1 MRRKWKRALSL
12 LCTLAMIAGMLP
24 VSSLAAAGQAQT
36 VDGGINGYAAAMQA
50 DEVTNQQTVWQNAFY
65 LNGERSAD
73 LNGKIWTDKSVSIGD
88 NNDFDV
94 TFSALGQTF
103 AGQEVTSTEV
113 AYDVM
118 FVLDLSASMTN
129 GQSSKGRNAV
139 TAINSAMETLLLG
152 EENRNNRVGIVT
164 FSSGTARG
172 MFGSSYY
179 INNADEFLPLGHYTK
194 QSAGWGGS
202 ADFLTYNE
210 KRVTVQAVNSSTNRE
225 ITASKSFDGGTF
237 TEGGIIQAMD
247 SLMEAEEPSDQIVRN
262 PVIILVTD
270 GDPTFY
276 HRYQGNNPQLPG
288 DSTELSG
295 NGSDSYGET
304 EGYWTVKSAIDA
316 KVKIQQDYQ
325 TKYGSQSTARFY
337 TIGQGIDESDPYALA
352 ILEPTTGHLSSFDSE
367 VRSLSNALQSGGYT
381 INGDGCNYADDS
393 FIGANIDL
401 EEIFQTIFDSFGDLG
416 VNTDVGESTGERN
429 RITYFETLGEGVQ
442 FTGEMTL
449 TVPKYDIVDNE
460 IVDREPVT
468 YTLTAYKEDTDEVLN
483 PADGPDYLAKGGV
496 VTFRDDSHQ
505 QELAGLS
512 ITVRQLSD
520 GMRQMQVDIPPEL
533 MAYNVFITKSEDGQ
547 PVYEYYEATQPL
559 QLTYG
564 VKMRADVE
572 TAGSYLVS
580 APTRSYVH
588 FIPSSAQTVE
598 DTYDMPYYWPDG
610 QFARDQAQDD
620 KNGTGVAGASDYVT
634 AATKGNNNDVYIYL
648 GNNGLYRLTGKT
660 MTLTVK
666 WSDNNNQ
673 DGLRPSDLK
682 VQLYADPTGGTGV
695 DSLQEIGSAV
705 TLPAANSGDG
715 NSLTYTFENLKVYLE
730 GTTVA
735 KYYVAFLGAD
745 GQPLTFTE
753 VDHAAPFT
761 DYTYAIENEG
771 ADQNGNYFLF
781 DGYADDETAA
791 TGSLVLNLTHE
802 LATVDYTVTKQW
814 VDGTGASA
822 TMQLLAD
829 GVAATEDQLGE
840 QDGTVTLTG
849 EPWTHTWR
857 NLPKYSNGHKI
868 VYRAAETNYVGGGG
882 IYYQT
887 SYQFGNNSAT
897 VTNTAQ
903 NAEAARMNFTARV
916 VWNDANNQDGV
927 RPQSVTLK
935 LVAKVDGAD
944 VSEDTVFTDFSEWTK
959 TVASSDSNWTTVWEN
974 LPRFTTGNEQITY
987 SIVEMNG
994 EQEVSVGGQLNGEY
1008 KVAAYNNF
1016 GDGYMTV
1023 TNTHTPATVNIT
1035 INKIWDDANDQDGIQ
1050 PESVTGS
1057 LYRAEG
1063 SSYVKVRD
1071 FVINGESW
1079 SATING
1085 LPQKAGGQEIAY
1097 YVSENAVAEYKLTA
1111 LGDSVQASD
1120 GKTAYLVSGS
1130 TVTLTNTHT
1139 PGTVDYQVTLTWDD
1153 NDNAAG
1159 KRPDTVTVN
1168 LGSDY
1173 SVILTVGEGNTGITA
1188 VDTRK
1193 LPQGAEAV
1201 WDTGSNTLKVTR
1213 LPEFVN
1219 GEQQTY
1225 QGSVDVTDYDET
1237 ITAFGPNSVSY
1248 KLSYTGST
1256 SYNSLGFTK
1265 YWEGKFE
1272 GGSDYY
1278 GYDMRPSTSEYAAK
1292 YLTLEK
1298 RVGESGEWTKVE
1310 NPPAPTIYENP
1321 TANTY
1326 SVSYQGLPQFEND
1339 QVVTY
1344 RVTEGNVPN
1353 YTATENA
1360 VELQQNVAVATLTN
1374 IFTLDPGTDP
1384 GGNTYGQITV
1394 TKVWNDAD
1402 APEGKRPVYE
1412 GSDPLGIMLYRATD
1426 GTHAN
1431 GIAPNKIVD
1440 NGDGTW
1446 TYTWDAG
1453 TVLKTDKDGSTI
1465 DYVAYENTVPENYTA
1480 TTQSA
1485 NVTEDGNEV
1494 SGARIVNAYS
1504 GTAAT
1509 GTLTITKTW
1518 ADDEQYTDKRP
1529 DSLTFIV
1536 KGTFVGSD
1544 DATQITRTATM
1555 SAPWNAVQV
1564 TDLPLTVN
1572 GQPVT
1577 YTVEESNIPA
1587 GYAATYSGEVDL
1599 SSGSNTITVTNT
1611 YSPDTWTLTYHA
1623 NGGINAP
1630 VDNTT
1635 YSKTN
1640 AGATVLGQRGMT
1652 YEGYTFLG
1660 WAEDIYGVV
1669 TNAEDAPAVMYQKG
1683 GTYTLSGNATL
1694 YAVWAV
1700 DANGDGTPD
1709 YKQKQITVNVVW
1721 NDDGNRCGIRP
1732 NSIAFTLK
1740 GQGHEI
1746 NLANASGVLITTSNG
1761 NTQWIYTV
1769 PVLFDQ
1775 SEEFTDRDLTDV
1787 TVNHK
1792 AHADTNDAEGYTHSV
1807 SFADKA
1813 YTITL
1818 THDPEEISH
1827 SVTKNWDFG
1836 AAGFTVGEAT
1846 IHLLGNGKD
1855 VAGAEDITFVP
1866 NGNKNLSWE
1875 NLPKYEGGKLITYH
1889 AVETKVVDD
1898 NGNDVTGH
1906 FQVTYNWDDE
1916 NGTTTITNTYSELR
1930 NITLL
1935 YTWDDDNN
1943 ATGERPDS
1951 VKVEL
1956 YYTTRQDTRA
1966 PVEAVPTGITAT
1978 ISEAGNWSTTWYDLP
1993 VYDPET
1999 GLLREYEAHVIAYTV
2014 DGQEH
2019 PVNLDESDSA
2029 LGYAGYTFDVAS
2041 FGQDSVFVMN
2051 SALDNNTASF
2061 TMNKVWQDADN
2072 AYNTRPDAILVNLL
2086 QNGSVYSTA
2095 RLDTTLAIW
2104 TYTWEKLPELDNNG
2118 VKYVYTV
2125 AEIPVPGYTASV
2137 EGGTITNQLDA
2148 LDPGDPTQLTVT
2160 YVYNNGQANASETVN
2175 FGNTANGV
2183 ADPTW
2188 EGHAFKGWYTDN
2200 GSFANAYDF
2209 TTPVTENITLYAK
2222 WVSTHDGVEDLDDH
2236 HFITFV
2242 YEHASAT
2249 DANGAAID
2257 TSETKIQVE
2266 CGSDYVFNAAAD
2278 SGYILNV
2285 PTYNGSA
2292 TLAANGG
2299 NKFTLSNITSD
2310 ITVTITATRQSTG
2323 GGGGGGGGNSSSEPE
2338 LNKEDHIAYVS
2349 GYPDGTVKPN
2359 NLITREEVA
2368 TIFFRLL
2375 TDESRA
2381 DYITEYNPYPDVASD
2396 RWSFYAI
2403 TTLTNGGIMT
2413 GRNDGTFDPGAYI
2426 TRGEFAVVAAQF
2438 SDAQYSGPDQFS
2450 DISSHWARSY
2460 INRAAYE
2467 GWTTGYPD
2475 GTYGPDQ
2482 YITRAEV
2489 MALLNEVLERS
2500 PNAEYMLDDM
2510 KVWPDNPET
2519 AWFYADV
2526 REATNSHSYEERTEA
2541 DLDEHWTDITT
2552 MRTYDEM
2559 VRDAFNAAS

>member
-24 VSSLAAAGQAQT
+24 VSSLAAAGTAQT
-36 VDGGINGYAAAMQA
+36 VSGGINGYAAAMQA
-50 DEVTNQQTVWQNAFY
+50 DEVTSDGWRTAFEA
-65 LNGERSAD
+65 NSVSDAQEIDGTSRSSA
-73 LNGKIWTDKSVSIGD
+73 LNGKIWTDKSVSIGE
-88 NNDFDV
+88 NNEFNV

-103 AGQEVTSTEV
+103 ASQEASQQDL
-113 AYDVM
+113 AYDVV
-118 FVLDLSASMTN
+118 FVVDVSSSMNESMPYPNRGSRMDATVDALNTAADMLMENSNNRMAVVRFSGEADTYVSLGHYEKSDDRYGQIDYFSKSGNYDITFTAQGFYGHRESIMAGTNQQRGYFEAGSVLTGVSMPAGSNVKRIPVIIMLTDGSPSYYPNEGITSDWKTGEFNDGSVTVTISEESSDYFYTICTAAYQKDLIQNQYRSSSMNNDNSTTARIYTIGLGLDEYTQQHISNDAIMLNPVRRSEYPDGNLSRAINNNPAAKMGFSSYDYANGSWVNASMTSEQLN
-129 GQSSKGRNAV
+129 K
-139 TAINSAMETLLLG
+139 IFEDIM
-152 EENRNNRVGIVT
+152 
-164 FSSGTARG
+164 
-172 MFGSSYY
+172 
-179 INNADEFLPLGHYTK
+179 
-194 QSAGWGGS
+194 
-202 ADFLTYNE
+202 
-210 KRVTVQAVNSSTNRE
+210 
-225 ITASKSFDGGTF
+225 
-237 TEGGIIQAMD
+237 
-247 SLMEAEEPSDQIVRN
+247 SD
-262 PVIILVTD
+262 L
-270 GDPTFY
+270 
-276 HRYQGNNPQLPG
+276 
-288 DSTELSG
+288 
-295 NGSDSYGET
+295 
-304 EGYWTVKSAIDA
+304 
-316 KVKIQQDYQ
+316 
-325 TKYGSQSTARFY
+325 
-337 TIGQGIDESDPYALA
+337 
-352 ILEPTTGHLSSFDSE
+352 
-367 VRSLSNALQSGGYT
+367 
-381 INGDGCNYADDS
+381 
-393 FIGANIDL
+393 
-401 EEIFQTIFDSFGDLG
+401 GDLG

-442 FTGEMTL
+442 FTGKMTL

-460 IVDREPVT
+460 IVEREPVT
-468 YTLTAYKEDTDEVLN
+468 YTLRAYKGDTDEVLN
-483 PADGPDYLAKGGV
+483 PAEGPAYLASGGV
-496 VTFRDDSHQ
+496 VTFRDDNYQ
-505 QELAGLS
+505 EELANLS

-598 DTYDMPYYWPDG
+598 DIYDMPYYWPGG
-610 QFARDQAQDD
+610 QFANDQAQVD
-620 KNGTGVAGASDYVT
+620 KNKTDETDEIGEAGASDYVT

-648 GNNGLYRLTGKT
+648 GNNGLYQLTGKT
-660 MTLTVK
+660 MTLTVN
-666 WSDNNNQ
+666 WSDTNNQ

-695 DSLQEIGSAV
+695 DSLQKIGSAV

-730 GTTVA
+730 ETTVA

-745 GQPLTFTE
+745 GQPLTFTAT
-753 VDHAAPFT
+753 DHTAPFT
-761 DYTYAIENEG
+761 DYTYAIGNEG
-771 ADQNGNYFLF
+771 ADQKENYFLF
-781 DGYADDETAA
+781 DGYEDNEAA
-791 TGSLVLNLTHE
+791 AMGHLTLNLTHE

-814 VDGTGASA
+814 VDGTGTSA

-829 GVAATEDQLGE
+829 GVAATADQLGG
-840 QDGTVTLTG
+840 QDGTITLDG
-849 EPWTHTWR
+849 SESWTHTWTD
-857 NLPKYSNGHKI
+857 LPKYSNGHEI

-887 SYQFGNNSAT
+887 SYDFGTNSAT

-903 NAEAARMNFTARV
+903 NAEAAQMNFTARV

-927 RPQSVTLK
+927 RPESVTLK
-935 LVAKVDGAD
+935 LVAKVGEELVTSDAVFGAD
-944 VSEDTVFTDFSEWTK
+944 FQWTQEVRPGVDN
-959 TVASSDSNWTTVWEN
+959 TWTTVWEN

-994 EQEVSVGGQLNGEY
+994 EQEVSVGGQLNDEY

-1023 TNTHTPATVNIT
+1023 TNTHTPVTVDIT
-1035 INKIWDDANDQDGIQ
+1035 INKIWNDADNQDGIR
-1050 PESVTGS
+1050 PNSVTGS

-1063 SSYVKVRD
+1063 SSYVKVQD

-1097 YVSENAVAEYKLTA
+1097 YVSENAVAEYELTA
-1111 LGDSVQASD
+1111 
-1120 GKTAYLVSGS
+1120 SGS
-1130 TVTLTNTHT
+1130 SVTVDDSKAAYPVIDGAVTLTNTHN
-1139 PGTVDYQVTLTWDD
+1139 PGTVGYQVILTWDD
-1153 NDNAAG
+1153 NENVAG
-1159 KRPDTVTVN
+1159 MRPSSVTVN
-1168 LGSDY
+1168 LGSGY
-1173 SVILTVGEGNTGITA
+1173 SVTLTVGNGNTGITA

-1225 QGSVDVTDYDET
+1225 QGSVADIANYDET

-1265 YWEGKFE
+1265 YWKGDFE

-1298 RVGESGEWTKVE
+1298 RVGESGEWTRVE

-1326 SVSYQGLPQFEND
+1326 SVSYQGLPQFENG

-1360 VELQQNVAVATLTN
+1360 VELQQSVAGATLTN
-1374 IFTLDPGTDP
+1374 TFTLVDPDEPG
-1384 GGNTYGQITV
+1384 GGNTYGEITV

-1402 APEGKRPVYE
+1402 APEGSRPAYE
-1412 GSDPLGIMLYRATD
+1412 SSDPLGIMLYRATD

-1465 DYVAYENTVPENYTA
+1465 DYVAYENTVPSNYTA

-1485 NVTEDGNEV
+1485 NVTKDGNVV

-1518 ADDEQYTDKRP
+1518 AGDEQYTDKRP

-1555 SAPWNAVQV
+1555 SKAKNWASATVE
-1564 TDLPLTVN
+1564 DLPLTVN

-1587 GYAATYSGEVDL
+1587 GYKATYENGQTVVLATSESNAATVA
-1599 SSGSNTITVTNT
+1599 VKNT
-1611 YSPDTWTLTYHA
+1611 YSPDTWKLTYDA
-1623 NGGINAP
+1623 NGAQGQVPTDASDYTP
-1630 VDNTT
+1630 ARNTA
-1635 YSKTN
+1635 N
-1640 AGATVLGQRGMT
+1640 VQGQPAEMI
-1652 YEGYTFLG
+1652 YKGYTFLG
-1660 WAEDIYGVV
+1660 WTTTRMPVILAASQEPEEDDLYVAGEQL
-1669 TNAEDAPAVMYQKG
+1669 TM
-1683 GTYTLSGNATL
+1683 SGATTL

-1700 DANGDGTPD
+1700 DDNGDGTPD
-1709 YKQKQITVNVVW
+1709 YEQKQITVNVVW
-1721 NDDGNRCGIRP
+1721 DDDGNRCGIRP

-1740 GQGHEI
+1740 GHEYAI
-1746 NLANASGVLITTSNG
+1746 DLADASGVLITTSNG

-1769 PVLFDQ
+1769 PALFDQ
-1775 SEEFTDRDLTDV
+1775 SEEFADGDLTNV

-1792 AHADTNDAEGYTHSV
+1792 AHADASDAEGYTPSV

-1818 THDPEEISH
+1818 THTPEPTSH
-1827 SVTKNWDFG
+1827 DVTKTWDFG
-1836 AAGFTVGEAT
+1836 HADFSIGTAT
-1846 IHLLGNGKD
+1846 IRLLANGQRAVD
-1855 VAGAEDITFVP
+1855 VTGTEVEDITF
-1866 NGNKNLSWE
+1866 NSDGDQDLTWY

-1889 AVETKVVDD
+1889 AVETQVM
-1898 NGNDVTGH
+1898 NGGVDVTGH
-1906 FQVTYNWDDE
+1906 FQVTYDWDDE

-1951 VKVEL
+1951 VEVEL

-1993 VYDPET
+1993 V
-1999 GLLREYEAHVIAYTV
+1999 
-2014 DGQEH
+2014 
-2019 PVNLDESDSA
+2019 S
-2029 LGYAGYTFDVAS
+2029 
-2041 FGQDSVFVMN
+2041 
-2051 SALDNNTASF
+2051 
-2061 TMNKVWQDADN
+2061 
-2072 AYNTRPDAILVNLL
+2072 
-2086 QNGSVYSTA
+2086 
-2095 RLDTTLAIW
+2095 
-2104 TYTWEKLPELDNNG
+2104 
-2118 VKYVYTV
+2118 
-2125 AEIPVPGYTASV
+2125 
-2137 EGGTITNQLDA
+2137 
-2148 LDPGDPTQLTVT
+2148 
-2160 YVYNNGQANASETVN
+2160 
-2175 FGNTANGV
+2175 
-2183 ADPTW
+2183 
-2188 EGHAFKGWYTDN
+2188 
-2200 GSFANAYDF
+2200 
-2209 TTPVTENITLYAK
+2209 
-2222 WVSTHDGVEDLDDH
+2222 
-2236 HFITFV
+2236 
-2242 YEHASAT
+2242 
-2249 DANGAAID
+2249 
-2257 TSETKIQVE
+2257 
-2266 CGSDYVFNAAAD
+2266 
-2278 SGYILNV
+2278 
-2285 PTYNGSA
+2285 
-2292 TLAANGG
+2292 
-2299 NKFTLSNITSD
+2299 
-2310 ITVTITATRQSTG
+2310 QS
-2323 GGGGGGGGNSSSEPE
+2323 
-2338 LNKEDHIAYVS
+2338 
-2349 GYPDGTVKPN
+2349 
-2359 NLITREEVA
+2359 
-2368 TIFFRLL
+2368 
-2375 TDESRA
+2375 
-2381 DYITEYNPYPDVASD
+2381 
-2396 RWSFYAI
+2396 
-2403 TTLTNGGIMT
+2403 
-2413 GRNDGTFDPGAYI
+2413 
-2426 TRGEFAVVAAQF
+2426 
-2438 SDAQYSGPDQFS
+2438 
-2450 DISSHWARSY
+2450 
-2460 INRAAYE
+2460 
-2467 GWTTGYPD
+2467 
-2475 GTYGPDQ
+2475 
-2482 YITRAEV
+2482 
-2489 MALLNEVLERS
+2489 
-2500 PNAEYMLDDM
+2500 
-2510 KVWPDNPET
+2510 
-2519 AWFYADV
+2519 
-2526 REATNSHSYEERTEA
+2526 
-2541 DLDEHWTDITT
+2541 
-2552 MRTYDEM
+2552 
-2559 VRDAFNAAS
+2559 

>member
-24 VSSLAAAGQAQT
+24 VSSLAAAGPETA
-36 VDGGINGYAAAMQA
+36 VSGGINGYAATMQA

-103 AGQEVTSTEV
+103 GGQQAITKDV
-113 AYDVM
+113 AFDVM
-118 FVLDLSASMTN
+118 FVLDVSGSMEDN
-129 GQSSKGRNAV
+129 DKDKAAV
-139 TAINSAMETLLLG
+139 NAINGAMKAFLEG
-152 EENRNNRVGIVT
+152 EGNEENRVGIVT
-164 FSSGTARG
+164 FSEDAITALPLDHYTRSGQ
-172 MFGSSYY
+172 
-179 INNADEFLPLGHYTK
+179 DEFFAYYSSGRF
-194 QSAGWGGS
+194 GGDYEIHAVS
-202 ADFLTYNE
+202 SNNRPIEKTVDFT
-210 KRVTVQAVNSSTNRE
+210 
-225 ITASKSFDGGTF
+225 GGTY
-237 TEGGIIQAMD
+237 TQSGIAQG
-247 SLMEAEEPSDQIVRN
+247 AENLISGLQDLSNETVHI
-262 PVIILVTD
+262 PVLILITD
-270 GDPTFY
+270 GDPTY
-276 HRYQGNNPQLPG
+276 YCSDYDNVLEGYKR
-288 DSTELSG
+288 G
-295 NGSDSYGET
+295 NGSSTDPET
-304 EGYWTVKSAIDA
+304 HGKYTVQSAAYYKDA
-316 KVKIQQDYQ
+316 IARAFQ
-325 TKYGSQSTARFY
+325 TKYPSSTDGPRFY
-337 TIGQGIDESDPYALA
+337 TIGQGLDSSFARTLLNPTAAQLRSAWNENRSDARQLARSLFSSEQEIDERYS
-352 ILEPTTGHLSSFDSE
+352 
-367 VRSLSNALQSGGYT
+367 
-381 INGDGCNYADDS
+381 YADGSYTGEMDEQRLQE
-393 FIGANIDL
+393 IMDEIRNDL
-401 EEIFQTIFDSFGDLG
+401 GDLG

-442 FTGEMTL
+442 FTGGMTL
-449 TVPKYDIVDNE
+449 TVPKYAIVDNE

-468 YTLTAYKEDTDEVLN
+468 YTLTAYKGDTDEVLN
-483 PADGPDYLAKGGV
+483 PADGPAYLASGGV
-496 VTFRDDSHQ
+496 VTFRDDNHQ
-505 QELAGLS
+505 EELANLS
-512 ITVRQLSD
+512 ISVRQLSD

-533 MAYNVFITKSEDGQ
+533 MAYNVFITKSENDQ
-547 PVYEYYEATQPL
+547 TVYDYYEATQPL

-588 FIPSSAQTVE
+588 FIPSSAQTGE
-598 DTYDMPYYWPDG
+598 GIYDMPYYWPGG
-610 QFARDQAQDD
+610 QFANDPAQVGKDETD
-620 KNGTGVAGASDYVT
+620 GASVAGASDYVT

-648 GNNGLYRLTGKT
+648 GNNGLYTLEGKQLTFH
-660 MTLTVK
+660 LF
-666 WSDNNNQ
+666 WDDADNQ
-673 DGLRPSDLK
+673 DGKRPEQIT
-682 VQLYADPTGGTGV
+682 VQLYQEKVNINDTEEPVNVPTSAVPYATLSLTSSNTINGNQSYWEYTTQDLPVYDEENGYYLRYWLKVDPVADYTDALNDSEGHNNGIRIPPQGGSEIWYCFDVEQGLLTDAKLDVKMTHKPETTSYTVQKIWQG
-695 DSLQEIGSAV
+695 EIG
-705 TLPAANSGDG
+705 T
-715 NSLTYTFENLKVYLE
+715 
-730 GTTVA
+730 
-735 KYYVAFLGAD
+735 
-745 GQPLTFTE
+745 
-753 VDHAAPFT
+753 
-761 DYTYAIENEG
+761 
-771 ADQNGNYFLF
+771 
-781 DGYADDETAA
+781 
-791 TGSLVLNLTHE
+791 
-802 LATVDYTVTKQW
+802 
-814 VDGTGASA
+814 SA
-822 TMQLLAD
+822 TMQLSANGTPVD
-829 GVAATEDQLGE
+829 GDPVVMTSDDAKSDDPHT
-840 QDGTVTLTG
+840 
-849 EPWTHTWR
+849 WTHTWE
-857 NLPKYSNGHKI
+857 NLPKYKSGVEI
-868 VYRAAETNYVGGGG
+868 IYRAAETEVNAPDGT
-882 IYYQT
+882 YYQT
-887 SYQFGNNSAT
+887 SYAYDGNTKTT

-903 NAEAARMNFTARV
+903 DAETAKMNFTARV
-916 VWNDANNQDGV
+916 FWDDADDVDGV
-927 RPQSVTLK
+927 RPESVTLK
-935 LVAKVDGAD
+935 LVAKVGEELVTSDAVFGAD
-944 VSEDTVFTDFSEWTK
+944 FQRTK
-959 TVASSDSNWTTVWEN
+959 EVGPGVDNTWTTVWEN

-994 EQEVSVGGQLNGEY
+994 QQEVPVGGQLNNDY

-1035 INKIWDDANDQDGIQ
+1035 INKAWVDANNQDGIR
-1050 PESVTGS
+1050 PDSVTGS
-1057 LYRAEG
+1057 LYQAEG
-1063 SSYVKVRD
+1063 GSYVKVQD
-1071 FVINGESW
+1071 FVINEGSW
-1079 SATING
+1079 STTING
-1085 LPQKAGGQEIAY
+1085 LPQKAGGQEIDY
-1097 YVSENAVAEYKLTA
+1097 YVSENAVAGYELTTS
-1111 LGDSVQASD
+1111 GSSVTVDD
-1120 GKTAYLVSGS
+1120 GKTAYLVSNGS
-1130 TVTLTNTHT
+1130 VTLTNTHN
-1139 PGTVDYQVTLTWDD
+1139 PGTVEYTVTLTWDD

-1159 KRPDTVTVN
+1159 KRPGSVTVN

-1173 SVILTVGEGNTGITA
+1173 SVTLTVGEGNIGITA
-1188 VDTRK
+1188 VGTRK

-1201 WDTGSNTLKVTR
+1201 WDTGSNTLKVTG
-1213 LPEFVN
+1213 LPQFVDGN
-1219 GEQQTY
+1219 QQTY
-1225 QGSVDVTDYDET
+1225 QGSVAGIADYDET
-1237 ITAFGPNSVSY
+1237 ITAFGPSNVSY

-1256 SYNSLGFTK
+1256 SYEDGLGFTK
-1265 YWEGKFE
+1265 VWEN
-1272 GGSDYY
+1272 YNY
-1278 GYDMRPSTSEYAAK
+1278 HGYDMRPSTSEYAQ
-1292 YLTLEK
+1292 YLTLQSK
-1298 RVGESGEWTKVE
+1298 VGDSEWTEMDGTPV
-1310 NPPAPTIYENP
+1310 I
-1321 TANTY
+1321 TASGDNYVITY
-1326 SVSYQGLPQFEND
+1326 TDLTKYSGGQEIQ
-1339 QVVTY
+1339 Y
-1344 RVTEGNVPN
+1344 RVIEDNVPN
-1353 YTATENA
+1353 FTTENST
-1360 VELQQNVAVATLTN
+1360 VALTENNDGQLTN
-1374 IFTLDPGTDP
+1374 TFTLDPGTEPDD
-1384 GGNTYGQITV
+1384 NTYGQITV

-1402 APEGKRPVYE
+1402 APEGKRPAYE
-1412 GSDPLGIMLYRATD
+1412 SSDPLGIMLYRATD

-1431 GIAPNKIVD
+1431 GIAPNSIVD
-1440 NGDGTW
+1440 NGDDTW

-1453 TVLKTDKDGSTI
+1453 TVLKTDKDGSI
-1465 DYVAYENTVPENYTA
+1465 INYVAYESTFPENYTA

-1485 NVTEDGNEV
+1485 NVTKDGSVV
-1494 SGARIVNAYS
+1494 SDARIVNAYS

-1518 ADDEQYTDKRP
+1518 AGDGQYTDKRP

-1536 KGTFVGSD
+1536 KGTFEGSD
-1544 DATQITRTATM
+1544 NATQITRTATM
-1555 SAPWNAVQV
+1555 SDPWNAVQV

-1572 GQPVT
+1572 GQQVT

-1587 GYAATYSGEVDL
+1587 GYTATYSDNDGMVLANGED
-1599 SSGSNTITVTNT
+1599 TITVTNT

-1623 NGGINAP
+1623 NGGANAP
-1630 VDNTT
+1630 VDNNT

-1640 AGATVLGQRGMT
+1640 AEATVLGQSDMT

-1660 WAEDIYGVV
+1660 WANEIHGVV
-1669 TNAEDAPAVMYQKG
+1669 TNAEDVPAVMYQEG

-1700 DANGDGTPD
+1700 DANGDDTPD

-1721 NDDGNRCGIRP
+1721 DDDGNRCGIRP

-1740 GQGHEI
+1740 GQEYKI
-1746 NLANASGVLITTSNG
+1746 NLADASGVLITTNNG

-1769 PVLFDQ
+1769 PALFDQ
-1775 SEEFTDRDLTDV
+1775 SVEFTDSDLTDV

-1792 AHADTNDAEGYTHSV
+1792 AHADVNDTDGYNSSV
-1807 SFADKA
+1807 SFENGA

-1818 THDPEEISH
+1818 THTPEPTSH
-1827 SVTKNWDFG
+1827 DVTKTWDFSG
-1836 AAGFTVGEAT
+1836 ADFTIGTAT
-1846 IHLLGNGKD
+1846 IRLLANGQRAVD
-1855 VAGAEDITFVP
+1855 VTGTEVEDITF
-1866 NGNKNLSWE
+1866 NSDGDQDLTWN

-1889 AVETKVVDD
+1889 AVETQVM
-1898 NGNDVTGH
+1898 NGDVDVTGH
-1906 FQVTYNWDDE
+1906 FQVTYDWDDE

-1951 VKVEL
+1951 VEVEL

-2249 DANGAAID
+2249 DANGTAID

-2323 GGGGGGGGNSSSEPE
+2323 GGGGGGGGGGNSSSEPE
-2338 LNKEDHIAYVS
+2338 LNKEDHIAYVF

-2359 NLITREEVA
+2359 NLITRAEVA

-2526 REATNSHSYEERTEA
+2526 QEATNSHSYEERTEA

>member
-1 MRRKWKRALSL
+1 M
-12 LCTLAMIAGMLP
+12 
-24 VSSLAAAGQAQT
+24 
-36 VDGGINGYAAAMQA
+36 
-50 DEVTNQQTVWQNAFY
+50 
-65 LNGERSAD
+65 
-73 LNGKIWTDKSVSIGD
+73 SIGD

-94 TFSALGQTF
+94 TFSALGQTY
-103 AGQEVTSTEV
+103 ASREMIINNV
-113 AYDVM
+113 AFDVM
-118 FVLDLSASMTN
+118 FVLDMSASMTN
-129 GQSSKGRNAV
+129 YDSSKGRDAV
-139 TAINSAMETLLLG
+139 SAINTAMKAFLEG
-152 EENRNNRVGIVT
+152 EGNEKNRVGITT
-164 FSSGTARG
+164 FSESASLT
-172 MFGSSYY
+172 
-179 INNADEFLPLGHYTK
+179 LPLGHYTS
-194 QSAGWGGS
+194 SASDGDYLQYDEGGWGDNPGFS
-202 ADFLTYNE
+202 LTIQGRNG
-210 KRVTVQAVNSSTNRE
+210 TV
-225 ITASKSFDGGTF
+225 SFTGGTYTQSGIATGANALISGMNSVMDD
-237 TEGGIIQAMD
+237 TEHI
-247 SLMEAEEPSDQIVRN
+247 
-262 PVIILVTD
+262 PVLILITD
-270 GDPTFY
+270 GVPTFY
-276 HRYQGNNPQLPG
+276 SDTYWNPTGENQK
-288 DSTELSG
+288 G
-295 NGSDSYGET
+295 NGMTSSDSGDT
-304 EGYWTVKSAIDA
+304 HGYYTVKSAVYFKEQIASNFRTHYPSSDQNP
-316 KVKIQQDYQ
+316 K
-325 TKYGSQSTARFY
+325 FY
-337 TIGQGIDESDPYALA
+337 TIGQDLSGIYEETLLNPTSNNVQSAWNSNRYSKAYDLA
-352 ILEPTTGHLSSFDSE
+352 HELFANNWEI
-367 VRSLSNALQSGGYT
+367 
-381 INGDGCNYADDS
+381 DDS
-393 FIGANIDL
+393 FSYADGSYTGEMDEQRLQEIMDEIRNDL
-401 EEIFQTIFDSFGDLG
+401 GDLG

-449 TVPKYDIVDNE
+449 TVPTYKVENNEVLPVDIRV
-460 IVDREPVT
+460 
-468 YTLTAYKEDTDEVLN
+468 YTLTAYTAEGDPLD
-483 PADGPDYLAKGGV
+483 PANGPAYIGGGGV
-496 VTFRDDSHQ
+496 VTFKVTGVSVNGVPANLDDSNSYDKAA
-505 QELAGLS
+505 QENLS

-533 MAYNVFITKSEDGQ
+533 MAYNVFITKSETGGTVHD
-547 PVYEYYEATQPL
+547 YYEATQPL

-588 FIPSSAQTVE
+588 FIPSSAQTE
-598 DTYDMPYYWPDG
+598 EGTYDMPYYWPDG
-610 QFARDQAQDD
+610 QFANDPAQVGKDETS
-620 KNGTGVAGASDYVT
+620 GAGVDGASDYVT

-648 GNNGLYRLTGKT
+648 GNNGLYTLEGKQLTFH
-660 MTLTVK
+660 LF
-666 WSDNNNQ
+666 WDDADNQ
-673 DGLRPSDLK
+673 DGKRPEQITVQLYRESVNDENDDGAISAPANAVAYGSEIILTSSNAVQGDQKQWEYTTEDVPVYANGGEFYRYWLKITDTPEDDYTDDLNASGEHNFGLK
-682 VQLYADPTGGTGV
+682 RTGNDGSTWYCFSLDNGLLTDAKLDVKLSHTPETIEYNITKEWDISTGDASTTVDSVQVQLYANAVPVNKNGTTEGNTDPFEITQGKNWTETLTLPRCSEGVEISYTLVEQGDQYTAIV
-695 DSLQEIGSAV
+695 DSQRDAD
-705 TLPAANSGDG
+705 TGD
-715 NSLTYTFENLKVYLE
+715 YTATITNYSNVDKTNFTAIKTWND
-730 GTTVA
+730 
-735 KYYVAFLGAD
+735 AD
-745 GQPLTFTE
+745 NQDGIRPESVTFTLT
-753 VDHAAPFT
+753 AKT
-761 DYTYAIENEG
+761 
-771 ADQNGNYFLF
+771 ADESELE
-781 DGYADDETAA
+781 ADDL
-791 TGSLVLNLTHE
+791 GLSSLE
-802 LATVDYTVTKQW
+802 
-814 VDGTGASA
+814 
-822 TMQLLAD
+822 
-829 GVAATEDQLGE
+829 
-840 QDGTVTLTG
+840 
-849 EPWTHTWR
+849 
-857 NLPKYSNGHKI
+857 
-868 VYRAAETNYVGGGG
+868 
-882 IYYQT
+882 
-887 SYQFGNNSAT
+887 AT
-897 VTNTAQ
+897 VT
-903 NAEAARMNFTARV
+903 
-916 VWNDANNQDGV
+916 ANNNWRYTWTDLPKTVNGQA
-927 RPQSVTLK
+927 VTY
-935 LVAKVDGAD
+935 G
-944 VSEDTVFTDFSEWTK
+944 VSEEI
-959 TVASSDSNWTTVWEN
+959 
-974 LPRFTTGNEQITY
+974 P
-987 SIVEMNG
+987 
-994 EQEVSVGGQLNGEY
+994 
-1008 KVAAYNNF
+1008 
-1016 GDGYMTV
+1016 DGYSVSYNYNVPGYAFV
-1023 TNTHTPATVNIT
+1023 TNTHPPATVNIT
-1035 INKIWDDANDQDGIQ
+1035 INKAWEDNNDQDGIR
-1050 PESVTGS
+1050 PDSVTGS
-1057 LYRAEG
+1057 LYQAEG
-1063 SSYVKVRD
+1063 GSYVKVQD
-1071 FVINGESW
+1071 FVITGENW
-1079 SATING
+1079 STTITG
-1085 LPQKAGGQEIAY
+1085 LPQKEGGQEIAY

-1111 LGDSVQASD
+1111 LGDSVQTSD

-1130 TVTLTNTHT
+1130 TVTLTNTHN

-1265 YWEGKFE
+1265 YWEGNFE

-1278 GYDMRPSTSEYAAK
+1278 GYDMRPSTSEYAQC
-1292 YLTLEK
+1292 LTLQSK
-1298 RVGESGEWTKVE
+1298 VGDGEWTDVDGT
-1310 NPPAPTIYENP
+1310 PVVT
-1321 TANTY
+1321 
-1326 SVSYQGLPQFEND
+1326 VSGGNY
-1339 QVVTY
+1339 VVTY
-1344 RVTEGNVPN
+1344 TDLTKYSGGQAIQYQVVEGLVRNFQTKNNTVSLSEEKN
-1353 YTATENA
+1353 NQLINT
-1360 VELQQNVAVATLTN
+1360 
-1374 IFTLDPGTDP
+1374 FTLVDPDEPG

-1412 GSDPLGIMLYRATD
+1412 GSDPLGIMLYRE
-1426 GTHAN
+1426 GTTVN
-1431 GIAPNKIVD
+1431 GIKPTSISV
-1440 NGDGTW
+1440 NGDTW

-1494 SGARIVNAYS
+1494 SGAQIVNAYS

-1509 GTLTITKTW
+1509 GTLTISKTW
-1518 ADDEQYTDKRP
+1518 VDDEQYTDKRP

-1536 KGTFVGSD
+1536 TGTFEGSG

-1555 SAPWNAVQV
+1555 SKDDNWANV
-1564 TDLPLTVN
+1564 TVESLPLTVN
-1572 GQPVT
+1572 GKPVT

-1587 GYAATYSGEVDL
+1587 GYTATYENGQTVVLATSESNAATVA
-1599 SSGSNTITVTNT
+1599 VKNT

-1623 NGGINAP
+1623 NGGTKAP
-1630 VDNTT
+1630 VDKTT

-1640 AGATVLGQRGMT
+1640 AEATVLGQSGMT
-1652 YEGYTFLG
+1652 YKGYTFLG
-1660 WAEDIYGVV
+1660 WAEDIHGVV
-1669 TNAEDAPAVMYQKG
+1669 TNAEDAPAGMYQEG

-1700 DANGDGTPD
+1700 DANGDDTPD
-1709 YKQKQITVNVVW
+1709 YEQKQITVNVVW
-1721 NDDGNRCGIRP
+1721 DDDGNRCGIRP
-1732 NSIAFTLK
+1732 NSIDFTLK
-1740 GQGHEI
+1740 GQEYAI
-1746 NLANASGVLITTSNG
+1746 DLADASGVLITTSNG

-1769 PVLFDQ
+1769 PALFDQ
-1775 SEEFTDRDLTDV
+1775 SVEFTDSDLTDV

-1792 AHADTNDAEGYTHSV
+1792 AHADVNDTDGYNSSV
-1807 SFADKA
+1807 SFENGA

-1866 NGNKNLSWE
+1866 NGNKNLRWE

-1906 FQVTYNWDDE
+1906 FQVTYDWDDE

-1978 ISEAGNWSTTWYDLP
+1978 ISEDRNWSTTWYDLP

-2249 DANGAAID
+2249 DANGTAID

-2526 REATNSHSYEERTEA
+2526 QEATNSHSYEERTEA

-2559 VRDAFNAAS
+2559 VRDAFNAAN

>member
-24 VSSLAAAGQAQT
+24 VSSLAAAGPETA
-36 VDGGINGYAAAMQA
+36 VSGGINGYAAAMQA
-50 DEVTNQQTVWQNAFY
+50 DEVTSGGWQTAFKADAIDGAQQIDGTY
-65 LNGERSAD
+65 RSSA

-103 AGQEVTSTEV
+103 ASQEASQSQIAFDVVFVVDVSSSMSWDVSGESTTRMQATV
-113 AYDVM
+113 NA
-118 FVLDLSASMTN
+118 LNLAASTL
-129 GQSSKGRNAV
+129 
-139 TAINSAMETLLLG
+139 ME
-152 EENRNNRVGIVT
+152 NPNNRMSVVR
-164 FSSGTARG
+164 FSS
-172 MFGSSYY
+172 
-179 INNADEFLPLGHYTK
+179 NAATYVPLGHY
-194 QSAGWGGS
+194 
-202 ADFLTYNE
+202 
-210 KRVTVQAVNSSTNRE
+210 
-225 ITASKSFDGGTF
+225 SKSSQWGNEQNYFSVSNSDSHDITF
-237 TEGGIIQAMD
+237 TAQDFSGRRSSLEAGTNQQSGYFEAGDVLTSAEMPEGNAVKRI
-247 SLMEAEEPSDQIVRN
+247 
-262 PVIILVTD
+262 PVVIMLTD
-270 GDPTFY
+270 GDPDTSPGY
-276 HRYQGNNPQLPG
+276 GITSNWKTGEAWDGSTQVNNPGSSDHFYTICTAAYQKDLIQSHYRSSSMNNDNSTTARIYTIGLGLDEYTSDWWGNPHISNNAIMLNPVRRSEYPNG
-288 DSTELSG
+288 NLSSAINNNPAAEMGFSSYDYANGSWVNASMSSTEL
-295 NGSDSYGET
+295 N
-304 EGYWTVKSAIDA
+304 
-316 KVKIQQDYQ
+316 
-325 TKYGSQSTARFY
+325 
-337 TIGQGIDESDPYALA
+337 
-352 ILEPTTGHLSSFDSE
+352 
-367 VRSLSNALQSGGYT
+367 
-381 INGDGCNYADDS
+381 
-393 FIGANIDL
+393 
-401 EEIFQTIFDSFGDLG
+401 EIFEDIMSDLGDLG
-416 VNTDVGESTGERN
+416 VNTDVGESTGQRN

-442 FTGEMTL
+442 FTGKMTL
-449 TVPKYDIVDNE
+449 TVPTYKVENNEVSSVDTR
-460 IVDREPVT
+460 V
-468 YTLTAYKEDTDEVLN
+468 YTLTAYTAEGTPLDPDN
-483 PADGPDYLAKGGV
+483 GPEYIEGGGV
-496 VTFRDDSHQ
+496 VTFKVTGVSVDGVPANLNNSNSYDKAA
-505 QELAGLS
+505 QENLS

-533 MAYNVFITKSEDGQ
+533 MAYNVFITKSESGGT
-547 PVYEYYEATQPL
+547 VYDYYEATQPL

-588 FIPSSAQTVE
+588 FIPSSAQTLE
-598 DTYDMPYYWPDG
+598 GIYDMPYYWPGG
-610 QFARDQAQDD
+610 QFARDQAQFD

-648 GNNGLYRLTGKT
+648 GNNGLYTLEGKQLTFH
-660 MTLTVK
+660 LF
-666 WSDNNNQ
+666 WDDADNQ
-673 DGLRPSDLK
+673 DGKRPDTVTVQLYQEAVNRDSTDIPASAPTTAVEYRSPISLTSSNAYQGDQTQWEYTTQDLPVYDTQGNYLRYWLKIVSSSNDYTDDLYATGTHNNGTK
-682 VQLYADPTGGTGV
+682 LSGTDGSVWYCFSVSGGLLTDAKLDVKLSHTPETIEYNITKEWDISTGDASTTVDSVQVQLYANAVPVNKNGTTEGNTDPFEITQGKNWTETLTLPRCSEGVEISYTLVEQGDQYTAIV
-695 DSLQEIGSAV
+695 DSQRDAD
-705 TLPAANSGDG
+705 TGD
-715 NSLTYTFENLKVYLE
+715 YTATITNYSNVDKTNFTAIKTWND
-730 GTTVA
+730 
-735 KYYVAFLGAD
+735 AD
-745 GQPLTFTE
+745 NQDGIRPESVTFTLT
-753 VDHAAPFT
+753 AKT
-761 DYTYAIENEG
+761 
-771 ADQNGNYFLF
+771 ADESELE
-781 DGYADDETAA
+781 ADDL
-791 TGSLVLNLTHE
+791 GLSSLE
-802 LATVDYTVTKQW
+802 
-814 VDGTGASA
+814 
-822 TMQLLAD
+822 
-829 GVAATEDQLGE
+829 
-840 QDGTVTLTG
+840 
-849 EPWTHTWR
+849 
-857 NLPKYSNGHKI
+857 
-868 VYRAAETNYVGGGG
+868 
-882 IYYQT
+882 
-887 SYQFGNNSAT
+887 AT
-897 VTNTAQ
+897 VT
-903 NAEAARMNFTARV
+903 
-916 VWNDANNQDGV
+916 ANNNWRYTWTDLPKTVNGQA
-927 RPQSVTLK
+927 VTY
-935 LVAKVDGAD
+935 G
-944 VSEDTVFTDFSEWTK
+944 VSEEI
-959 TVASSDSNWTTVWEN
+959 
-974 LPRFTTGNEQITY
+974 P
-987 SIVEMNG
+987 
-994 EQEVSVGGQLNGEY
+994 
-1008 KVAAYNNF
+1008 
-1016 GDGYMTV
+1016 DGYSVSYNYNVPGYAFV
-1023 TNTHTPATVNIT
+1023 TNTHTPVTVNIT
-1035 INKIWDDANDQDGIQ
+1035 IDKDWEDNNDQDGIR
-1050 PESVTGS
+1050 PDSVTGS
-1057 LYRAEG
+1057 LYQAEG
-1063 SSYVKVRD
+1063 GSYVKVQD
-1071 FVINGESW
+1071 FVINEGSW
-1079 SATING
+1079 STTING
-1085 LPQKAGGQEIAY
+1085 LPQKAGGQEIDY
-1097 YVSENAVAEYKLTA
+1097 YVSENAVAGYELTTS
-1111 LGDSVQASD
+1111 GSSVTVDD
-1120 GKTAYLVSGS
+1120 GKTAYLVSNGS
-1130 TVTLTNTHT
+1130 VTLTNTHN
-1139 PGTVDYQVTLTWDD
+1139 PGTVEYTVTLTWDD

-1168 LGSDY
+1168 LGDKW
-1173 SVILTVGEGNTGITA
+1173 SVTLTVGEGNTGITA

-1201 WDTGSNTLKVTR
+1201 WDTGSNTLKVTG
-1213 LPEFVN
+1213 LPEFVDGN
-1219 GEQQTY
+1219 QQTY
-1225 QGSVDVTDYDET
+1225 QGSVANIADYDET

-1256 SYNSLGFTK
+1256 SYEDGLGFSK
-1265 YWEGKFE
+1265 VWK
-1272 GGSDYY
+1272 DYNY
-1278 GYDMRPSTSEYAAK
+1278 NGYDMRPSTSEYAQ
-1292 YLTLEK
+1292 YLTLS
-1298 RVGESGEWTKVE
+1298 VVNGEPVT
-1310 NPPAPTIYENP
+1310 ATPTITEDQYGNYIV
-1321 TANTY
+1321 TY
-1326 SVSYQGLPQFEND
+1326 SGLPMYSDGQAIQY
-1339 QVVTY
+1339 QVI
-1344 RVTEGNVPN
+1344 EGNVPN
-1353 YTATENA
+1353 FTTENST
-1360 VELQQNVAVATLTN
+1360 VALTENNAGQLTN
-1374 IFTLDPGTDP
+1374 TFTLVDPDEPG
-1384 GGNTYGQITV
+1384 GGNTYDEITV

-1402 APEGKRPVYE
+1402 APEGSRPTDTSV
-1412 GSDPLGIMLYRATD
+1412 GANVLGIMLYRATD

-1431 GIAPNKIVD
+1431 GIAPNSIVD

-1494 SGARIVNAYS
+1494 SGAQIVNAYS

-1509 GTLTITKTW
+1509 GTLTISKTW
-1518 ADDEQYTDKRP
+1518 VDDEQYTDKRP

-1536 KGTFVGSD
+1536 TGTFEGSG

-1555 SAPWNAVQV
+1555 SKDDNWANV
-1564 TDLPLTVN
+1564 TVESLPLTVN
-1572 GQPVT
+1572 GKPVT

-1587 GYAATYSGEVDL
+1587 GYTATYSGKVDL

-1630 VDNTT
+1630 EDTKT

-1640 AGATVLGQRGMT
+1640 AEATVLGQSGMT

-1660 WAEDIYGVV
+1660 WAEDIHGVV
-1669 TNAEDAPAVMYQKG
+1669 TNAEDVPAVMYQEG

-1700 DANGDGTPD
+1700 DANGDDTPD

-1721 NDDGNRCGIRP
+1721 DDDGNRCGIRP

-1740 GQGHEI
+1740 GHEREI
-1746 NLANASGVLITTSNG
+1746 NLADASGVLITTNNG

-1775 SEEFTDRDLTDV
+1775 DEEFAKGDLTNV
-1787 TVNHK
+1787 TVKHK
-1792 AHADTNDAEGYTHSV
+1792 AHADASDAEGYTSSV

-1836 AAGFTVGEAT
+1836 DAAGFTVGEAT

-1906 FQVTYNWDDE
+1906 FQVTYDWDDE

-2310 ITVTITATRQSTG
+2310 ITVTITATRQSTC
-2323 GGGGGGGGNSSSEPE
+2323 
-2338 LNKEDHIAYVS
+2338 
-2349 GYPDGTVKPN
+2349 
-2359 NLITREEVA
+2359 
-2368 TIFFRLL
+2368 LL
-2375 TDESRA
+2375 YT
-2381 DYITEYNPYPDVASD
+2381 
-2396 RWSFYAI
+2396 
-2403 TTLTNGGIMT
+2403 
-2413 GRNDGTFDPGAYI
+2413 
-2426 TRGEFAVVAAQF
+2426 
-2438 SDAQYSGPDQFS
+2438 
-2450 DISSHWARSY
+2450 
-2460 INRAAYE
+2460 
-2467 GWTTGYPD
+2467 
-2475 GTYGPDQ
+2475 
-2482 YITRAEV
+2482 
-2489 MALLNEVLERS
+2489 S
-2500 PNAEYMLDDM
+2500 PS
-2510 KVWPDNPET
+2510 P
-2519 AWFYADV
+2519 
-2526 REATNSHSYEERTEA
+2526 
-2541 DLDEHWTDITT
+2541 
-2552 MRTYDEM
+2552 
-2559 VRDAFNAAS
+2559 RDCS

>member
-24 VSSLAAAGQAQT
+24 VSSLAVAGAET
-36 VDGGINGYAAAMQA
+36 HVSGGINGYAAAMQA
-50 DEVTNQQTVWQNAFY
+50 DEITNQQTVWQNAFY
-65 LNGERSAD
+65 LDGERSAD

-88 NNDFDV
+88 NNDFEV

-103 AGQEVTSTEV
+103 ASQEASQSQIAFDVVFVVDVSSSMSWDVSGESTTRMQATV
-113 AYDVM
+113 NA
-118 FVLDLSASMTN
+118 LNLAASTL
-129 GQSSKGRNAV
+129 
-139 TAINSAMETLLLG
+139 ME
-152 EENRNNRVGIVT
+152 NPNNRMSVVR
-164 FSSGTARG
+164 FSS
-172 MFGSSYY
+172 
-179 INNADEFLPLGHYTK
+179 NAATYVPLGHY
-194 QSAGWGGS
+194 
-202 ADFLTYNE
+202 
-210 KRVTVQAVNSSTNRE
+210 
-225 ITASKSFDGGTF
+225 SKSSQWGNEQNYFSVSYNDHDITFTAQGFSRERDTLVGGTNQQSGYF
-237 TEGGIIQAMD
+237 EAGDVLTSAEMPEGNA
-247 SLMEAEEPSDQIVRN
+247 VKRT
-262 PVIILVTD
+262 PVVIMLTD
-270 GDPTFY
+270 GDPSTSSGY
-276 HRYQGNNPQLPG
+276 GITSNWKTGEAWDGSTQVNNPGSSDHFYTICTAAYQKDLIQSHYRSSSMNNDNSTTARIYTIGLGLDEYTSDWWGNPHISNNAIMLNPVRRSEYPNG
-288 DSTELSG
+288 NLSSAINNNPAAEMGFSSYDYANGSWVNASMSSTEL
-295 NGSDSYGET
+295 N
-304 EGYWTVKSAIDA
+304 
-316 KVKIQQDYQ
+316 
-325 TKYGSQSTARFY
+325 
-337 TIGQGIDESDPYALA
+337 
-352 ILEPTTGHLSSFDSE
+352 
-367 VRSLSNALQSGGYT
+367 
-381 INGDGCNYADDS
+381 
-393 FIGANIDL
+393 
-401 EEIFQTIFDSFGDLG
+401 EIFEDIMSDLGDLG

-442 FTGEMTL
+442 FTGKMTL

-460 IVDREPVT
+460 IVDRDPVT
-468 YTLTAYKEDTDEVLN
+468 YTLTAYKGDTNEVLD
-483 PADGPDYLAKGGV
+483 PANGPEYLASGGV
-496 VTFRDDSHQ
+496 VTFRDDNHQ
-505 QELAGLS
+505 EELANLS

-533 MAYNVFITKSEDGQ
+533 MAYNVFITKSESGET
-547 PVYEYYEATQPL
+547 VHGYYEATQPL

-580 APTRSYVH
+580 APSRSYVH

-598 DTYDMPYYWPDG
+598 DIYDMPYYWPGG
-610 QFARDQAQDD
+610 QFANDEAQVGKDETD
-620 KNGTGVAGASDYVT
+620 GAGVAGASDYVT

-648 GNNGLYRLTGKT
+648 GNNGLYTLEGKQLTFH
-660 MTLTVK
+660 LF
-666 WSDNNNQ
+666 WDDADNQ
-673 DGLRPSDLK
+673 DGKRPEQITVQLYRESVNDENDDGAISAPANAVVYGNPIILTSSNAVQGDQKQWEYTTEDVPVYANGGEFYRYWLKITDTPEDDYTDDLNASGEHNFGLK
-682 VQLYADPTGGTGV
+682 QTGNDGSTWYCFSLDNGLLTDAKLDVKLSHTPETIEYNITKEWDISTGDASTTVNSVQVQLYANAVPVNKNGTTEGNTDPFEITQEKNWTETLTLPRYSESVEISYTLVEQGDQYTAIV
-695 DSLQEIGSAV
+695 DSQRDAD
-705 TLPAANSGDG
+705 TGD
-715 NSLTYTFENLKVYLE
+715 YTATITNYSNVDKTNFTAIKTWND
-730 GTTVA
+730 
-735 KYYVAFLGAD
+735 AD
-745 GQPLTFTE
+745 NQDGIRPESVTFTLT
-753 VDHAAPFT
+753 AKT
-761 DYTYAIENEG
+761 
-771 ADQNGNYFLF
+771 ADESELE
-781 DGYADDETAA
+781 ADDL
-791 TGSLVLNLTHE
+791 GLSSLE
-802 LATVDYTVTKQW
+802 
-814 VDGTGASA
+814 
-822 TMQLLAD
+822 
-829 GVAATEDQLGE
+829 
-840 QDGTVTLTG
+840 
-849 EPWTHTWR
+849 
-857 NLPKYSNGHKI
+857 
-868 VYRAAETNYVGGGG
+868 
-882 IYYQT
+882 
-887 SYQFGNNSAT
+887 AT
-897 VTNTAQ
+897 VT
-903 NAEAARMNFTARV
+903 
-916 VWNDANNQDGV
+916 ANNNWRYTWTDLPKTVNGQA
-927 RPQSVTLK
+927 VTY
-935 LVAKVDGAD
+935 G
-944 VSEDTVFTDFSEWTK
+944 VSEEI
-959 TVASSDSNWTTVWEN
+959 
-974 LPRFTTGNEQITY
+974 P
-987 SIVEMNG
+987 
-994 EQEVSVGGQLNGEY
+994 
-1008 KVAAYNNF
+1008 
-1016 GDGYMTV
+1016 DGYSVSYNYNVPGYAFV
-1023 TNTHTPATVNIT
+1023 TNTHTPVPVNIT
-1035 INKIWDDANDQDGIQ
+1035 INKDWVDNNDQDGIR
-1050 PESVTGS
+1050 PASVTGS
-1057 LYRAEG
+1057 LYRAEDG
-1063 SSYVKVRD
+1063 SYVKVQD
-1071 FVINGESW
+1071 FVINEGSW
-1079 SATING
+1079 STTING

-1097 YVSENAVAEYKLTA
+1097 YVSENAVAGYELTTS
-1111 LGDSVQASD
+1111 GSSVTVDD
-1120 GKTAYLVSGS
+1120 GKTAYLVSNGS
-1130 TVTLTNTHT
+1130 VTLTNTHN
-1139 PGTVDYQVTLTWDD
+1139 PGTVEYTVTLIWDD

-1159 KRPDTVTVN
+1159 KRPGTVTVN
-1168 LGSDY
+1168 LGDKKI
-1173 SVILTVGEGNTGITA
+1173 VLTVSNGQIVPPEGEQYEFAPDENGG
-1188 VDTRK
+1188 
-1193 LPQGAEAV
+1193 G
-1201 WDTGSNTLKVTR
+1201 TLTIKD
-1213 LPEFVN
+1213 LPEFKG

-1225 QGSVDVTDYDET
+1225 QGSVADIADYDKT
-1237 ITAFGPNSVSY
+1237 ITAFGPKSVSY

-1256 SYNSLGFTK
+1256 SYEDGLGFTK
-1265 YWEGKFE
+1265 VWEN
-1272 GGSDYY
+1272 YNY
-1278 GYDMRPSTSEYAAK
+1278 HGYDMRPSTSEYAQ
-1292 YLTLEK
+1292 YLTLQSK
-1298 RVGESGEWTKVE
+1298 VGDGKWTEMDETPVITASGDKYVVTYTDLTKYSGGQEIQYQVIE
-1310 NPPAPTIYENP
+1310 DNVPNFT
-1321 TANTY
+1321 TANTT
-1326 SVSYQGLPQFEND
+1326 VAL
-1339 QVVTY
+1339 
-1344 RVTEGNVPN
+1344 
-1353 YTATENA
+1353 TENNDG
-1360 VELQQNVAVATLTN
+1360 QLTN
-1374 IFTLDPGTDP
+1374 TFTLVDPDEPG
-1384 GGNTYGQITV
+1384 GGNTYGEITV

-1402 APEGKRPVYE
+1402 APEGSRPAYE
-1412 GSDPLGIMLYRATD
+1412 SSDPLDIMLYRATD

-1431 GIAPNKIVD
+1431 GIAPDKIVD
-1440 NGDGTW
+1440 NGNGTW
-1446 TYTWDAG
+1446 TYTWNAG

-1485 NVTEDGNEV
+1485 NVTANGSVVRE
-1494 SGARIVNAYS
+1494 ARIVNAYS

-1518 ADDEQYTDKRP
+1518 AGDEQYTDKRP

-1536 KGTFVGSD
+1536 KGTFKDSD

-1587 GYAATYSGEVDL
+1587 GYTAAYSGGVDL

-1630 VDNTT
+1630 VDSNT

-1640 AGATVLGQRGMT
+1640 AEATVLGQSDMT
-1652 YEGYTFLG
+1652 YKGYTFLG
-1660 WAEDIYGVV
+1660 WANEIHGVV
-1669 TNAEDAPAVMYQKG
+1669 TNAENVPDGMYQEG
-1683 GTYTLSGNATL
+1683 NTYTLNGNATL

-1700 DANGDGTPD
+1700 DANDDGTPD
-1709 YKQKQITVNVVW
+1709 YNQKQITVNVVW

-1746 NLANASGVLITTSNG
+1746 NLADASGVLITTNNG

-1769 PVLFDQ
+1769 PELFDQ
-1775 SEEFTDRDLTDV
+1775 NVGFADSDLTKV

-1792 AHADTNDAEGYTHSV
+1792 AHADASDAEGYTPSV

-1818 THDPEEISH
+1818 THTPEPTSH
-1827 SVTKNWDFG
+1827 DVTKTWDFG
-1836 AAGFTVGEAT
+1836 HADFSIGTAT
-1846 IHLLGNGKD
+1846 IRLLANGQRAVD
-1855 VAGAEDITFVP
+1855 LNGTEVEDITF
-1866 NGNKNLSWE
+1866 NSDGDQDLTWY

-1889 AVETKVVDD
+1889 AVETQVM
-1898 NGNDVTGH
+1898 NGDVDVTGH
-1906 FQVTYNWDDE
+1906 FQVTYDWDDE

-2323 GGGGGGGGNSSSEPE
+2323 GGGGGGGGGGNSSSEPE

-2526 REATNSHSYEERTEA
+2526 QEATNSHSYEERTEA